1 MNANDVESIVKLFK
15 ASGWRELHVRVD
27 GGELFLSND
36 PNARM
41 GVMPAGSAAPVAAI
55 STPPPVAPAKAASP
69 PAEIPANWE
78 AVTAPNIGTFYR
90 AAKPGNPPMVEIGQR
105 VEPGTELCLLEV
117 MKLFTSVTAGI
128 TGTIAQ
134 VCVEDAEL
142 VEGGRILFY
151 IEKA

>member
-1 MNANDVESIVKLFK
+1 MNANDVETIVKLFK
-15 ASGWRELHVRVD
+15 ASGWRELHVRLD

-41 GVMPAGSAAPVAAI
+41 GVSAAPLATATAAI
-55 STPPPVAPAKAASP
+55 AAPAPASQAKAAPP
-69 PAEIPANWE
+69 PAKIPANWQ
-78 AVTAPNIGTFYR
+78 AVTAPNLGTFYR

-105 VEPGTELCLLEV
+105 VEPGAELCLLEV
-117 MKLFTSVTAGI
+117 MKLFTSVTADLS
-128 TGTIAQ
+128 GTIAQ
-134 VCVEDAEL
+134 VCVDDAEL